1 MNGLTERIRQLFSGE
16 RGIRTA
22 VLLGLAGMVLIL
34 LAGLLPDRTAR
45 GSPPQTA
52 AAETSDPDCYRAAIE
67 SRLQSLLCR
76 MEGVGEA
83 AVMVTVSG
91 SAEQIFAEEV
101 KASQSE
107 RSKQTESAYV
117 LARTGGEE
125 TPLIAETRYPAIEG
139 VAVLCTG
146 GDHAAVQ
153 ERISRAVATVLGIP
167 QSRVYVG
174 KSAS

>member
-1 MNGLTERIRQLFSGE
+1 MLKLTGRLKQLFSGE
-16 RGIRTA
+16 HGIRRS

-34 LAGLLPDRTAR
+34 LSGLLPERTAR
-45 GSPPQTA
+45 GHPPETA
-52 AAETSDPDCYRAAIE
+52 AADPADPDAYRAALE
-67 SRLQSLLCR
+67 SRLQTLLCR
-76 MEGVGEA
+76 MEGVGDA

-91 SAEQIFAEEV
+91 SAEQIFAQEV

-107 RSKQTESAYV
+107 HSTQTESAYV
-117 LARTGGEE
+117 LARSGGNES
-125 TPLIAETRYPAIEG
+125 PLIAETRYPAVEG
-139 VAVLCTG
+139 VAVLCAD

-174 KSAS
+174 KSAN